1 MPERRIKCLATDISH
16 CTELVIDLSLKLPV
30 SWFFLLNFF
39 SVDGKYMGFE
49 DDSVS
54 SCESPV

>member
-1 MPERRIKCLATDISH
+1 MPERRIKYVAIDISH

-30 SWFFLLNFF
+30 SVSLLIFF
-39 SVDGKYMGFE
+39 SVESEYISFE
-49 DDSVS
+49 EDSVS